1 MLHSVHPFEDNF
13 IYTEHNHKIQKE
25 VNRMFSDEELI
36 QYEEHLHVAI
46 ELLNQSNPNNEV
58 IETLEEINHKIGEE
72 IENRNIPSDI

>member
-1 MLHSVHPFEDNF
+1 MS
-13 IYTEHNHKIQKE
+13 
-25 VNRMFSDEELI
+25 RMFSDEELI

-72 IENRNIPSDI
+72 IENRNTPSDI

>member
-1 MLHSVHPFEDNF
+1 
-13 IYTEHNHKIQKE
+13 
-25 VNRMFSDEELI
+25 MFSDEELI